1 MNWIAWLESAIDIVN
16 PYDTCLDLSCHCACF
31 TKSRSYIIAARRCY
45 CQVHYY
51 YCEFDHDSKTYCDL
65 STLMYDGFEKQII
78 LNMCFQNGSVP
89 EKPCSHSWQKYL
101 ICITTVNLRFWFFLT
116 WMWFLLNIISILI
129 KYWIFFEFC
138 SDASAEFQAKSFTNH
153 SRLAAAPPP
162 IAQKPPDS
170 LPAAAPAS
178 VTAVSNRPDERKNSN
193 FATAGSKIC
202 ILSFIRSV

>member
-31 TKSRSYIIAARRCY
+31 KKSRSYIIAARRCY

-101 ICITTVNLRFWFFLT
+101 ICITTVNLR
-116 WMWFLLNIISILI
+116 
-129 KYWIFFEFC
+129 IFFEFC

-193 FATAGSKIC
+193 FATARSKIC